1 MIMEI
6 HAHHMQ
12 CSHLI
17 NRLVNYIEH
26 FKSLAEY
33 NNSILNNH
41 LILNR
46 MWRKHYSARLL
57 LKLQCL
63 RLFKADPSQPKECL
77 TPCV

>member
-6 HAHHMQ
+6 HVHHMQ
-12 CSHLI
+12 YSHLI

-26 FKSLAEY
+26 FKSVAEY

-46 MWRKHYSARLL
+46 MWRKHYSTRLL
-57 LKLQCL
+57 LKFQCL
-63 RLFKADPSQPKECL
+63 RFFKADPSQPKECL
-77 TPCV
+77 TPHA

>member
-6 HAHHMQ
+6 HVHHMQ

-26 FKSLAEY
+26 FKSAAEY

-46 MWRKHYSARLL
+46 MWRKH
-57 LKLQCL
+57 
-63 RLFKADPSQPKECL
+63 
-77 TPCV
+77 